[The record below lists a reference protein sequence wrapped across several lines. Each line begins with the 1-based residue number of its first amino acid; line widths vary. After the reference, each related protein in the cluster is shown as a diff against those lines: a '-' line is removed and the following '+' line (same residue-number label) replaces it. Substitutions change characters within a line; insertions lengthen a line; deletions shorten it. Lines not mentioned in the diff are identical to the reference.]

1 VSGAPAGSA
10 EEAAEAWSR
19 PVTGGYGVDG
29 HRFRWVL
36 KDLGKGLVHKIE
48 EAFDNAREAIEAMR
62 RTNG

>member
-1 VSGAPAGSA
+1 
-10 EEAAEAWSR
+10 
-19 PVTGGYGVDG
+19 VTGGYGVDG

-36 KDLGKGLVHKIE
+36 EDLGKGLVHKIE